1 MGTKQ
6 EIIYTGKHNGYIPQI
21 LAGPFNRLGHL
32 ITDKNFNVITNFP
45 AQQSNNLQTFHSVL
59 NQRIIENNLEDQ
71 IFPQKDESRQQIN
84 LYGMYACLYNYKEN
98 RIEYLYPAPIF
109 GRVNNDLL
117 TQRFKFQTDY
127 GGISSQQQ
135 QNTEYSYNFLNI
147 QNATISKK
155 NIIQG
160 IRYSCCV
167 DSNFP
172 SQVSTTEVFYYNK
185 DRIVG
190 TYTSFR
196 NVGGTYLF
204 YIINVNSGEF
214 ARNNLNGY
222 SVNFFTKV
230 DKYFVYNCVNNLNC
244 VFQNVYENKE
254 NLTIANSSLPAPVA
268 INNVDF
274 DNKILK
280 YITVKD
286 SYIKYI
292 EYNYDSNAVLKETT
306 LFGLYN
312 VNFPNSQAP
321 KYGELTFI
329 NTNEGL
335 IIDSENLEVIRIPHT
350 ISLFTRDKEYAI
362 AVNDTY
368 VTILKNKTLNL
379 SSAYKVDYFFDPNI
393 NTLIYQGTP
402 ITVNLK
408 VAVKDYN
415 DNFLTKLIN
424 IYSLDKKCLILETN
438 DFSVRKLTS
447 NTGYITIPVKILS
460 SGNIRLKIEVIEGY

>member
-6 EIIYTGKHNGYIPQI
+6 EIIYTGKHNGYLPQI

-45 AQQSNNLQTFHSVL
+45 AQQSNNLQTFHSIL

-71 IFPQKDESRQQIN
+71 LFPQKDESRQQIN
-84 LYGMYACLYNYKEN
+84 LYGMYACLYNYKTN
-98 RIEYLYPAPIF
+98 MIEYLYPSPIF
-109 GRVNNDLL
+109 GRFNNNLL
-117 TQRFKFQTDY
+117 TQRFKFYIDY
-127 GGISSQQQ
+127 YNGYLI
-135 QNTEYSYNFLNI
+135 TEYSYNFLNI

-155 NIIQG
+155 NIIYG
-160 IRYSCCV
+160 RKYSTQTNT
-167 DSNFP
+167 NFP
-172 SQVSTTEVFYYNK
+172 SHVNTTEVFYYNK

-190 TYTSFR
+190 AYTSFV
-196 NVGGTYLF
+196 NIGDTYIF
-204 YIINVNSGEF
+204 YIIDANNGEF

-222 SVNFFTKV
+222 SVNFFTKI
-230 DKYFVYNCVNNLNC
+230 DKYFVYNCVNTLNC
-244 VFQNVYENKE
+244 VFQDVYENK
-254 NLTIANSSLPAPVA
+254 NYLTINDPSLPAPVA
-268 INNVDF
+268 IHNVDF

-292 EYNYDSNAVLKETT
+292 EYSYNSNTVLNETT
-306 LFGLYN
+306 LFDVYT
-312 VNFPNSQAP
+312 VTFPNFQAP

-329 NTNEGL
+329 NMNEGL
-335 IIDSENLEVIRIPHT
+335 IIDSENLEVIRIPHP
-350 ISLFTRDKEYAI
+350 ISIFTRDKEYAI
-362 AVNDTY
+362 AADDMY

-379 SSAYKVDYFFDPNI
+379 TSAYKIDYFFEPDI

-447 NTGYITIPVKILS
+447 NTDYITIPVKILS
-460 SGNIRLKIEVIEGY
+460 SGNIKLKIEVIEGY